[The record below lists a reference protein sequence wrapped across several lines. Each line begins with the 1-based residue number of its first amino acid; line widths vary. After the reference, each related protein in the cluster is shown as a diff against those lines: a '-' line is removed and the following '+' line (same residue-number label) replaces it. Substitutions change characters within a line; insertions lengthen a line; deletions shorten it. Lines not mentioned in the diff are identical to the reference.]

1 MDDWKSVFSCDE
13 CQTLDAH
20 FRCKTLDREVAAMDL
35 DYGSSFR
42 RDRAAVIIVVGA
54 IRRTHLDE
62 SSTTARHYVG
72 NTETA
77 ADLDK
82 LTSRDQNFFPLRNRI
97 ERKDHRGRAV
107 VDYQRILC
115 AGEFAQEPDAVRV
128 SRPALTPF
136 DIVFEIAE
144 SFGDMLDRSYRR
156 VGERSA
162 SEIGVK
168 HNACRVDYAPQ

>member
-1 MDDWKSVFSCDE
+1 MDDRKSVFSCDE
-13 CQTLDAH
+13 RQTLDAH

-35 DYGSSFR
+35 NYGSSFG

-54 IRRTHLDE
+54 IRRAHLDE
-62 SSTTARHYVG
+62 SGTAARHYVG
-72 NTETA
+72 NTKTA

-82 LTSRDQNFFPLRNRI
+82 LTSRDQNFFPLRNRV
-97 ERKDHRGRAV
+97 ERKDHRGSAV

-115 AGEFAQEPDAVRV
+115 AGELAQEPDAVRV
-128 SRPALTPF
+128 PRSPLAAF

-168 HNACRVDYAPQ
+168 HDACRVDYTSQ